1 MATVKTMPASGPEAG
16 LGARLQLIELTKVY
30 GDVVAADRVTL
41 DIAPGEFITLLGP
54 SGSGKTTTL
63 MMVAGFVIPTSG
75 QILVN
80 GEDIAFRPPHKRN
93 IGMVFQNYALFPHMT
108 VAENIAFPLK
118 MRKWPRDRIEQAVRE
133 ALQLVRLPGFEQ
145 RYPRQLSGGQQ
156 QRVALARAL
165 VFRPPVL
172 LMDEPLGALDKKLR
186 EEMQLEIKH
195 IQESLNIT
203 TIYVTHDQEE
213 ALTMSDRIAVMRDGR
228 IEQIG
233 TPRELYERP
242 ASEFVASFIGESNFL
257 MGRLERRD
265 GHAYLVTEDGWRVAI
280 PDAEDLPAGE
290 QVTVALRPER
300 IVLGERRGENHA
312 EATIEEIIYVGEA
325 TKFRVRLLG
334 DRLLTVKQPS
344 RLETM
349 RWQRGT
355 GPPQL
360 ASRGCGPPTGTT
372 LRGGGRCLF
381 RATLMLSSSVRVPSA
396 FPSRCSWPEWGYAAW
411 SPWIGIRSLPRLRRA
426 LLVSSSSCKRTNCG
440 RALLVWL

>member
-1 MATVKTMPASGPEAG
+1 MVTVKESTTVGAAQT

-30 GDVVAADRVTL
+30 GEVIAADRVTL

-118 MRKWPRDRIEQAVRE
+118 MRKWRRDEIERAVKE
-133 ALQLVRLPGFEQ
+133 ALQLVRLPGFEE

-228 IEQIG
+228 IEQVG

-242 ASEFVASFIGESNFL
+242 VSEFVANFIGESNFL
-257 MGRLERRD
+257 EGRFERRD
-265 GHAYLVTEDGWRVAI
+265 GRGYLVTDDGWRIAVQSG
-280 PDAEDLPAGE
+280 DDVSAGE
-290 QVTVALRPER
+290 RVTIALRPER
-300 IVLGERRGENHA
+300 IVLGEERGDNRV

-325 TKFRVRLLG
+325 TKFRVRVHGERILS
-334 DRLLTVKQPS
+334 VKQPS

-349 RWQRGT
+349 RWQRGDRV
-355 GPPQL
+355 L
-360 ASRGCGPPTGTT
+360 LSWRAEDAVL
-372 LRGGGRCLF
+372 LRAR
-381 RATLMLSSSVRVPSA
+381 
-396 FPSRCSWPEWGYAAW
+396 
-411 SPWIGIRSLPRLRRA
+411 
-426 LLVSSSSCKRTNCG
+426 K
-440 RALLVWL
+440 

>member
-1 MATVKTMPASGPEAG
+1 MAGVQQAPILARREREQR
-16 LGARLQLIELTKVY
+16 GARLELIGLTKVY
-30 GDVVAADRVTL
+30 GDVVAADQVTL

-63 MMVAGFVIPTSG
+63 MMVAGFVLPTSG

-118 MRKWPRDRIEQAVRE
+118 MRKWSREQIRQAVRE
-133 ALQLVRLPGFEQ
+133 VLQLVRLPGFEE

-195 IQESLNIT
+195 IQESTHIT

-213 ALTMSDRIAVMRDGR
+213 ALTMSDRIAVMNAGR
-228 IEQIG
+228 IEQVG
-233 TPRELYERP
+233 TPRELYEQP
-242 ASEFVASFIGESNFL
+242 VSQFVADFIGESNFL
-257 MGRLERRD
+257 SGRVERGD
-265 GHAYLVTEDGWRVAI
+265 GHLYLVTQEGWRVVI
-280 PDAEDLPAGE
+280 PGSDSLRPGE
-290 QVTVALRPER
+290 QVSVALRPER
-300 IVLGERRGENHA
+300 IVIGDGSGDNVVEG
-312 EATIEEIIYVGEA
+312 TIEEIIYVGEA
-325 TKFRVRLLG
+325 TKFRVRLEHDG
-334 DRLLTVKQPS
+334 WLTVKQPS

-349 RWQRGT
+349 RWRRGDRVRLSWSAADAVIVHDS
-355 GPPQL
+355 P
-360 ASRGCGPPTGTT
+360 
-372 LRGGGRCLF
+372 GGG
-381 RATLMLSSSVRVPSA
+381 A
-396 FPSRCSWPEWGYAAW
+396 
-411 SPWIGIRSLPRLRRA
+411 
-426 LLVSSSSCKRTNCG
+426 
-440 RALLVWL
+440 